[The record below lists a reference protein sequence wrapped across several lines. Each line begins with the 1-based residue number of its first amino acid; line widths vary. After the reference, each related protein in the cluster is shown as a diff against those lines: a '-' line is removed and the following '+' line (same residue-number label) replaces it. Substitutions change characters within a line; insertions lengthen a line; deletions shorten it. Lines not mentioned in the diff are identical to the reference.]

1 MHHEDSLMPA
11 RAQEAEAGCPPQ
23 ASRERRLPMSS
34 AEAVRRLDAF
44 PADLN
49 ERDELEGRKNGVRAI
64 KQSWGESKPAKSSLS
79 EGQGFTLPPGL

>member
-1 MHHEDSLMPA
+1 MPA

-49 ERDELEGRKNGVRAI
+49 KRDELEGRRTASGRSSRVG
-64 KQSWGESKPAKSSLS
+64 GEASL
-79 EGQGFTLPPGL
+79 QNRV